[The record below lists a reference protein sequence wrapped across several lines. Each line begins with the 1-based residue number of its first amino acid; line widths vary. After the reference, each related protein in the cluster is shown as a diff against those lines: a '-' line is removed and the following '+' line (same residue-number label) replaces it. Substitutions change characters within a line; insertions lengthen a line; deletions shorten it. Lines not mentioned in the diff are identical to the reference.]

1 MNTSSFSPEIERLH
15 NQACARG
22 EETYVDPVTGYVVLT
37 RVAHERRGTCCGN
50 ACRHCPFDWKN
61 VKRRGGSLLTIVIIG
76 MLSLVFQA
84 EAQQRV
90 ACDTVRAIT
99 PGSGQRT
106 GQGATF
112 FPRNV
117 LTGPSTA
124 ARADVPSTDPREICS
139 LGLGGSITLGL
150 KSKVVVNGPGTDLT
164 IFENAFF
171 YGNGRVFAEPA
182 TIELSNDGVTWKM
195 LPFDSTSLQGL
206 AGASPTLD
214 PQALSPATSGGT
226 HVDLSVVGID
236 SVRWIRL
243 TDITRIVLSNPKSP
257 FYDPT
262 LSGFDLD
269 VVLAWHTADRAFEL
283 GLEHDAQNDVAR
295 VSSPDASKVEVFSIT
310 GQRLLNEY
318 ISSGFHT
325 VTLSDLAPGCYFVV
339 VNNGR
344 EQRTM
349 KVQR

>member
-1 MNTSSFSPEIERLH
+1 MNTSQLTPEQERIH
-15 NQACARG
+15 NDACARG
-22 EETYVDPVTGYVVLT
+22 EETYVDPITGYVVLT
-37 RVAHERRGTCCGN
+37 RISHERRGACCGN
-50 ACRHCPFDWKN
+50 ACRHCPYDWQN
-61 VKRRGGSLLTIVIIG
+61 VRHRGGSLITIVIIA
-76 MLSLVFQA
+76 MLALALQTN
-84 EAQQRV
+84 AQQRV
-90 ACDTVRAIT
+90 VCDTVSSLI
-99 PGSGQRT
+99 PGNGQRT

-117 LTGPSTA
+117 LSGPSAA

-150 KSKVVVNGPGTDLT
+150 KSKVVLNGPGIDLT

-182 TIELSNDGVTWKM
+182 TIELSNDGVTWRM
-195 LPFDSTSLQGL
+195 IPFDSTSLQGL
-206 AGASPTLD
+206 AGVSPTLD
-214 PQALSPATSGGT
+214 PHALSPTTSGGT

-243 TDITRIVLSNPKSP
+243 TDVSRIVLSNPKSP

-269 VVLAWHTADRAFEL
+269 VVLAWHTADHAFEL
-283 GLEHDAQNDVAR
+283 GIEHDVQNDVAL
-295 VSSPDASKVEVFSIT
+295 VSSPDATKVDVFSVT

-318 ISSGFHT
+318 ISPGFHA